1 MSRASPSWWT
11 AAECDKE
18 ERAGL
23 GLSLF
28 GCQQQPPIAPGCD
41 DSVPLNHRGD
51 YHPENNGSAGH

>member
-1 MSRASPSWWT
+1 MKHILRQ
-11 AAECDKE
+11 
-18 ERAGL
+18 AGAVAIVAVL